1 MGGTATGAV
10 AARKVVEEVVE
21 VLLVLVL
28 VLPLL
33 VLVLLLRSFLR
44 LADLH
49 RRQEP
54 AALRNHYSNLNL
66 GLGCWLAEHWWNW
79 LAGALA
85 AIHGGMRAAGCEV
98 MLHVEGDARFW
109 LRSAPLHA
117 ALFFGA
123 L

>member
-49 RRQEP
+49 RRQEL
-54 AALRNHYSNLNL
+54 AALRNHCSNLNL
-66 GLGCWLAEHWWNW
+66 GARVLA
-79 LAGALA
+79 
-85 AIHGGMRAAGCEV
+85 C
-98 MLHVEGDARFW
+98 
-109 LRSAPLHA
+109 
-117 ALFFGA
+117 
-123 L
+123 